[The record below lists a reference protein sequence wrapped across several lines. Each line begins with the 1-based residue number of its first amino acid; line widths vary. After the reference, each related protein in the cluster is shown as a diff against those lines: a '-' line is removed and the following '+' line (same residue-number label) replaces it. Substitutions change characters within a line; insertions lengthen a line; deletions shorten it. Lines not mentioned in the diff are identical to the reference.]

1 MATDNDPA
9 RDTEES
15 VHATGTGGKSPE
27 ETITSSPQGDVEYDP
42 AALKEAA
49 ERMHAEGTGSKGSK
63 SPEETITSSPQGD
76 VEYDPAALKE
86 AAERMHAEGSDT

>member
-9 RDTEES
+9 RETEES
-15 VHATGTGGKSPE
+15 VRTTGG
-27 ETITSSPQGDVEYDP
+27 
-42 AALKEAA
+42 
-49 ERMHAEGTGSKGSK
+49 GSK